1 MPGKSL
7 FASISTY
14 SNRVLFRMLLYSNL
28 QTGRTDIWAISN
40 STKILTKVCIKLLL
54 LLEKA
59 IKLNF
64 EAL

>member
-1 MPGKSL
+1 
-7 FASISTY
+7 
-14 SNRVLFRMLLYSNL
+14 MLLYSNV
-28 QTGRTDIWAISN
+28 QTGRADKWAISN

-54 LLEKA
+54 LLENA